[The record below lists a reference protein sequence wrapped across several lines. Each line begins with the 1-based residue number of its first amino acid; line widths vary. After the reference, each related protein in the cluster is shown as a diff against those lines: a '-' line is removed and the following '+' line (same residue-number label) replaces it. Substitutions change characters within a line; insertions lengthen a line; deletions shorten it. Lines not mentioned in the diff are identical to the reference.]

1 MSREHTLTPPNR
13 GALWLNLA
21 LTKTQLADLC
31 GLSTRQIGYW
41 TQRGYLSTSPSHPDH
56 YNGNAVDLCAL
67 IKQGLDQG
75 LRFQH
80 ALGHARRVLTEE
92 VTGQRGLDSL
102 DAQQLQ
108 AIREQLASAVAGMS
122 LVRQSVEPL
131 TAHPDTPR
139 ALPAGGAAS

>member
-1 MSREHTLTPPNR
+1 MSHRHGLTPPNR

-21 LTKTQLADLC
+21 LTKTQLAELC

-41 TQRGYLSTSPSHPDH
+41 TQRGYLNTSPSHPDR
-56 YNGNAVDLCAL
+56 YNGNAVDLCIL

-75 LRFQH
+75 LRFQR
-80 ALGHARRVLTEE
+80 ALSHARRVLSEE

-108 AIREQLASAVAGMS
+108 MIREQLGSAVASMS
-122 LVRQSVEPL
+122 LVLQSVEPL
-131 TAHPDTPR
+131 TAHPDTLQD
-139 ALPAGGAAS
+139 LPAD

>member
-1 MSREHTLTPPNR
+1 MSHEHKLTPPNR

-31 GLSTRQIGYW
+31 GLTTRQIGYW
-41 TQRGYLSTSPSHPDH
+41 TQRGYLSTSPSHPDR
-56 YNGNAVDLCAL
+56 YNGNAVDLCML

-75 LRFQH
+75 LTFQR
-80 ALGHARRVLTEE
+80 ALGQARRVLTEE

-108 AIREQLASAVAGMS
+108 MIRELLGSAVASMS
-122 LVRQSVEPL
+122 LVLQSVEPL
-131 TAHPDTPR
+131 TAHPDSPQE
-139 ALPAGGAAS
+139 LPAD

>member
-1 MSREHTLTPPNR
+1 MSHEHKLSPPNR

-21 LTKTQLADLC
+21 LTKTQLAELC
-31 GLSTRQIGYW
+31 GLTTRQVGYW
-41 TQRGYLSTSPSHPDH
+41 TQRGYLTTSPSHPDR
-56 YNGNAVDLCAL
+56 YNGNAVDLCVL

-75 LRFQH
+75 LTFQR

-108 AIREQLASAVAGMS
+108 MIREMLGSAVASMS
-122 LVRQSVEPL
+122 MVLQSVEPL
-131 TAHPDTPR
+131 TAHPDTPQEM
-139 ALPAGGAAS
+139 PAD